1 MEYREANINDS
12 FYVDQLL
19 TKLIMDERQ
28 YDSNIDPNFIVD
40 NYYINRIDA
49 FNNKIYV
56 CTDNNIIVGY
66 IYAFI
71 NEFNNAKIDALYVEE
86 NYRNKNIASNLI
98 DLVFN
103 WLKEEKVNEVEI
115 SVLTNNIIAKKLY
128 EKKNFSTFKEIMK
141 SKINM

>member
-1 MEYREANINDS
+1 
-12 FYVDQLL
+12 
-19 TKLIMDERQ
+19 MDERQ

-86 NYRNKNIASNLI
+86 NYRNKHIASNLI